1 MMRRPKHHN
10 LAPRPRLALAAA
22 ALCLLAA
29 VCARAQ
35 AAPPDPS
42 QLFREATPVG
52 DARAPDAFE
61 FELDGYAFRVAKNG
75 NGRRLKGDQIR
86 PFNLR
91 LEDHGELRRVRFM
104 GYEGNVLLLCG
115 VDYGDEE
122 GGFAYRLEQPSMRA
136 VWSRDVPAT
145 GVEAVREGA
154 ALYLAGRGFIGRLD
168 LATGL
173 YTWQRGEAA
182 EEKRSHIP
190 RSDFER
196 PELSGDA
203 ALFREAR
210 PAADGQTPR
219 TFRVHKKS
227 GKILG
232 VDSSQ

>member
-1 MMRRPKHHN
+1 MRRPNPDN

-29 VCARAQ
+29 ACARAQ
-35 AAPPDPS
+35 TADPDPS
-42 QLFREATPVG
+42 QLFREAAAVG
-52 DARAPDAFE
+52 DAQTPDAFE
-61 FELDGYAFRVAKNG
+61 FELDGYAYRVAKNG

-91 LEDHGELRRVRFM
+91 LEDHGELRRLRFM

-115 VDYGDEE
+115 VDYGDDE

-168 LATGL
+168 LGTGL
-173 YTWQRGEAA
+173 YAWQHGEATA
-182 EEKRSHIP
+182 EKRSRIP
-190 RSDFER
+190 QSDFER
-196 PELSGDA
+196 PVLSGDA

-210 PAADGQTPR
+210 AAPPGHTPR

-232 VDSSQ
+232 VE